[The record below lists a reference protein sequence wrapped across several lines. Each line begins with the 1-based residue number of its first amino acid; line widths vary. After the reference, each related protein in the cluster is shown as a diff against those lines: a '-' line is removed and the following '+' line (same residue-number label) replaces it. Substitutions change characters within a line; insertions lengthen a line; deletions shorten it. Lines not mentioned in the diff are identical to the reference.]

1 MSEREIV
8 DLNQKWYEHLQIRL
22 FIISFLYLQCST
34 NVFSPWHHILFY
46 FETLLT
52 YTALIWHFRIE
63 NAIMLRERIF
73 SSNEHIIFSYNMMLV
88 WYILKTSILRQMT
101 HNVSYYMLIID
112 IQRIIKLIDL
122 EYHSYKI

>member
-1 MSEREIV
+1 MSERERV

-88 WYILKTSILRQMT
+88 WYILKTSILRQT